1 MQDLGAWMAI
11 NSEGIYHTR
20 PFLPDG
26 AIPTGNFRYVRSKDY
41 MALYVH
47 VLDWDHSSFTNAVI
61 EIPMKLKGFVSTKLQ
76 LQLYNHFLQVIV
88 EQFVTPTH
96 KKELHQIQNGD
107 KTEVH
112 GVHFPEKKMPVS
124 Y

>member
-1 MQDLGAWMAI
+1 MYDIFEDLGSWMSV

-47 VLDWDHSSFTNAVI
+47 VLDWDHQAVNNRVI
-61 EIPMKLKGFVSTKLQ
+61 EVPMKLKGFV
-76 LQLYNHFLQVIV
+76 
-88 EQFVTPTH
+88 
-96 KKELHQIQNGD
+96 
-107 KTEVH
+107 
-112 GVHFPEKKMPVS
+112 
-124 Y
+124 

>member
-1 MQDLGAWMAI
+1 
-11 NSEGIYHTR
+11 
-20 PFLPDG
+20 
-26 AIPTGNFRYVRSKDY
+26 
-41 MALYVH
+41 
-47 VLDWDHSSFTNAVI
+47 
-61 EIPMKLKGFVSTKLQ
+61 
-76 LQLYNHFLQVIV
+76 VIV

-112 GVHFPEKKMPVS
+112 GVHFPKKKMPVS